1 MKPDSDNAAM
11 FGCVLIDLF
20 YDPEDRQDRSG
31 FRIHPEESDPDAL
44 IFEMLSAV
52 WMVSRKTFGE
62 YREMF
67 EDFDDFMIYLN
78 QNYLQMIQRFGEE
91 EEEDEVERE
100 ECSDISN
107 SSGELFS

>member
-1 MKPDSDNAAM
+1 MKPDPDNAAM
-11 FGCVLIDLF
+11 FACVLEDLF
-20 YDPEDRQDRSG
+20 YDPEDRRDRNG
-31 FRIHPEESDPDAL
+31 LRIHPEESDPDAL

-62 YREMF
+62 YCEMF

>member
-1 MKPDSDNAAM
+1 MKPDPDNAAM
-11 FGCVLIDLF
+11 FGCVLLDLF
-20 YDPEDRQDRSG
+20 CDPEERKDRSG
-31 FRIHPEESDPDAL
+31 FRIHPEKSTPDAL

-62 YREMF
+62 YCEMF

-78 QNYLQMIQRFGEE
+78 QNYLQMIQKFGE

-100 ECSDISN
+100 ECSDIPD